1 MILAGCVFFPMK
13 RLSRRLLS
21 VYEGRTVTS
30 EELVKK
36 SEDWVIEETNFCLG
50 RATTPQF
57 NAEDDLPRRALQL
70 MNTQINK
77 MHTRLRDGT
86 CIPYMSLFLP
96 DLLDKPIPAH
106 SFVERPLIK
115 YTWDETYE
123 EAYEDPSLKIPK

>member
-1 MILAGCVFFPMK
+1 MLRRQSSRILSFF
-13 RLSRRLLS
+13 
-21 VYEGRTVTS
+21 EGRTVRS

-36 SEDWVIEETNFCLG
+36 QPDWVIEETNFCLG
-50 RATTPQF
+50 RMGPVQF
-57 NAEDDLPRRALQL
+57 REEDDLPRRSLQL
-70 MNTQINK
+70 MNTQVNK

-106 SFVERPLIK
+106 TFLERPLLK

-123 EAYEDPSLKIPK
+123 EAYEPFNVAGKIAASK